1 MAEHGITTQRTLP
14 ELFGFF
20 SKILGP
26 EKPFYTLAI
35 VYGIGISLLSL
46 ATPISVQ
53 MLINTII
60 NTGLT
65 TQLFILSATLF
76 VLLAL
81 AGVLN
86 ALRLHIV
93 DVFGR
98 RFYARMVSEIALRS
112 VYALNPYFEDR
123 GIGPLFNRYFDII
136 IVMKRVPYLLVGG
149 FSILLQAVV
158 GFALTSAYHPA
169 FLAFNLVVIVFIWL
183 IWIIYGKRA
192 IRSAMQLSHDK
203 HSAAAWLE
211 GLGSSNGYFKTHS
224 HVEEALERTDEV
236 TNTYMTSHKLHF
248 RHYFSQAI
256 AFLMLWA
263 LASSTLLGLGGWLV
277 IQEQLS
283 IGQLVAAEL
292 VLSAVFVGLSQFGT
306 YLSYFYDL
314 CAAIEELS
322 LFYDIEQEEVKGVE
336 EQLPGSGLAMVEA
349 RGETRGIDISF
360 NLELPPSA
368 LVYARAPSYAV
379 QRLFANFMKRHAEP
393 DGGYITIGG
402 VDTHS
407 ISAHSLRQEIIVLDR
422 PNTTSMSIRQY
433 LTRSRDGVNSVDIL
447 EVLRL
452 VGLEPIIAQLD
463 DGLDHRI
470 AITGWPLSLA
480 EMMQLKLASAILA
493 RPRVLVLSQ
502 LYDVLPYRLLMG
514 ALGSLID
521 DAETETT
528 IVYFSNREPTGDFSH
543 FLYMGRS
550 QQRVFSEPVSFCE
563 HFDSRVK
570 ARTRTEHGEVK
581 ARNYVSPFL
590 GTGTEVASSD

>member
-1 MAEHGITTQRTLP
+1 
-14 ELFGFF
+14 
-20 SKILGP
+20 
-26 EKPFYTLAI
+26 
-35 VYGIGISLLSL
+35 
-46 ATPISVQ
+46 
-53 MLINTII
+53 
-60 NTGLT
+60 
-65 TQLFILSATLF
+65 
-76 VLLAL
+76 
-81 AGVLN
+81 
-86 ALRLHIV
+86 
-93 DVFGR
+93 
-98 RFYARMVSEIALRS
+98 
-112 VYALNPYFEDR
+112 
-123 GIGPLFNRYFDII
+123 
-136 IVMKRVPYLLVGG
+136 
-149 FSILLQAVV
+149 
-158 GFALTSAYHPA
+158 
-169 FLAFNLVVIVFIWL
+169 
-183 IWIIYGKRA
+183 
-192 IRSAMQLSHDK
+192 
-203 HSAAAWLE
+203 
-211 GLGSSNGYFKTHS
+211 
-224 HVEEALERTDEV
+224 
-236 TNTYMTSHKLHF
+236 
-248 RHYFSQAI
+248 
-256 AFLMLWA
+256 
-263 LASSTLLGLGGWLV
+263 
-277 IQEQLS
+277 
-283 IGQLVAAEL
+283 
-292 VLSAVFVGLSQFGT
+292 GT

-433 LTRSRDGVNSVDIL
+433 LTRSREGVNSVDIL

-470 AITGWPLSLA
+470 AVTGWPLSLA

-563 HFDSRVK
+563 HFDTRVK